1 MTTGNWKIKRR
12 TQVAQVSAL
21 GCLYK
26 STKETNEFG
35 ESIEHIELWTEEED
49 NEQE

>member
-1 MTTGNWKIKRR
+1 MPTGNWKIKRR
-12 TQVAQVSAL
+12 TQVAYVSSL

-26 STKETNEFG
+26 SKTETNEFG
-35 ESIEHIELWTEEED
+35 EQIEHIELWTDEED

>member
-1 MTTGNWKIKRR
+1 MPTGNWKIKRR
-12 TQVAQVSAL
+12 TQIAQVSTL

-26 STKETNEFG
+26 SRLETNEFG
-35 ESIEHIELWTEEED
+35 ETIEHIELWVEEED